1 MDIAEPKF
9 LVDKM
14 LGKVARWLVL
24 LGYDALY
31 PVDKSRSNASLLEQA
46 RTEGRIFLTRDA
58 QIPEIKGARKIVL
71 HDQDFQYQLRAV
83 LRILKIQP
91 DRKKMFSRCTYCN
104 ATLETISR
112 EQALPLVPPLVR
124 ELETVFTRCPACSRV
139 YWTGSHTEKTVKK
152 LELMGL

>member
-1 MDIAEPKF
+1 MDAEPKF

-24 LGYDALY
+24 LGYDACY
-31 PVDKSRSNASLLEQA
+31 PAGEGRSDLSLMEQA
-46 RTEGRIFLTRDA
+46 RVEGRVFLTRDTK
-58 QIPEIKGARKIVL
+58 IPEVKGVRKIVL

-83 LRILKIQP
+83 LRIFKIRP

-104 ATLETISR
+104 TALETITR
-112 EQALPLVPPLVR
+112 EQALPLVPAQVK
-124 ELETVFTRCPACSRV
+124 ELDTVFTRCLSCAKV